1 MKRILL
7 AIGNTEYSKI
17 LRSHFANHADEL
29 VVLEQEIMHHKY
41 LDEIVEL
48 EKPDILL
55 VHDYYLSSDTVMG
68 PEREKE
74 WITFLQ
80 HIRVTYDDAIRIVFL
95 CERPKGDPFL
105 SRLVQNNVLDIFNN
119 NAIDIN
125 EMMEQLKDRPRYS
138 RVSKF
143 VVNSA
148 STNERIENDSE
159 NGEEQES
166 ENVEQTTDTEEST
179 PASTPSEKPQKV
191 VIKNVIEKK
200 VEKTVKVVNKNVVK
214 RDYSIQIHNN
224 TEKIVGIPVK
234 RKLVMIGS
242 PIARS
247 GSTFISH
254 ILARTLSNMGI
265 DTTYVESPLARPYT
279 FDRFIG
285 QQHADDYRSRFYQ
298 FSKYIDPKIKSIYDW
313 TKDDVELICKHP
325 TNEPIYEESDVAF
338 ETFVKV
344 LFSNKSTV
352 TIVDVGTD
360 WRYELYQDVFDIAD
374 HAYFVIEPDIPF
386 IQYLEESKEDF
397 IEFLHTQI
405 EHEKSFFIGNRFEKS
420 VLQNELLKDLYEGK
434 IKAHLPAF
442 NVQDVFQ
449 AQFDGIFLNDYKD
462 YQKQLTPYLEPL
474 LEDILPKEF
483 LKKQKKGSGF
493 LKGLFNKKITVEK
506 GEENTV

>member
-7 AIGNTEYSKI
+7 AIGNTDYSKI
-17 LRSHFANHADEL
+17 LRSHFANHSDEL
-29 VVLEQEIMHHKY
+29 EVLEQEIMHHKY

-55 VHDYYLSSDTVMG
+55 VHDYYLSSDTTMG

-74 WITFLQ
+74 WITFIQ
-80 HIRVTYDDAIRIVFL
+80 HMRAIYDDGIRVVFL

-143 VVNSA
+143 VVNSV
-148 STNERIENDSE
+148 STNEIV
-159 NGEEQES
+159 GEDT
-166 ENVEQTTDTEEST
+166 ENVDGQETESDEQTSDTEST
-179 PASTPSEKPQKV
+179 PAATPTEKPQKV

-200 VEKTVKVVNKNVVK
+200 VEKKVKVVNKNVVK

-234 RKLVMIGS
+234 KKLVMIGS

-254 ILARTLSNMGI
+254 ILARTLTNMGI

-279 FDRFIG
+279 YDRFIG
-285 QQHADDYRSRFYQ
+285 QQHSADYRSRFYQ
-298 FSKYIDPKIKSIYDW
+298 FSKYIDPKFKSMYDW
-313 TKDDVELICKHP
+313 NKEDVELICKHP

-352 TIVDVGTD
+352 TIIDVGTD
-360 WRYELYQDVFDIAD
+360 WRYELYQDVFEIAD

-397 IEFLHTQI
+397 IEFLHRQI
-405 EHEKSFFIGNRFEKS
+405 EHEKSFFLGNRFDKS

-434 IKAHLPAF
+434 IITHFPVF

-462 YQKQLTPYLEPL
+462 YQKLIDPYLEPI

-483 LKKQKKGSGF
+483 LKKHKKGTGF
-493 LKGLFNKKITVEK
+493 FKGLFNKKITLEK
-506 GEENTV
+506 GEESTV

>member
-7 AIGNTEYSKI
+7 AIGNTDYSKI

-29 VVLEQEIMHHKY
+29 EVLEQEIMHHKY
-41 LDEIVEL
+41 LNEIVEL

-55 VHDYYLSSDTVMG
+55 VHDYYLSSDTEMG

-74 WITFLQ
+74 WITFIQYL
-80 HIRVTYDDAIRIVFL
+80 RVTYEDGIRVVFL
-95 CERPKGDPFL
+95 CERAKGDPFL
-105 SRLVQNNVLDIFNN
+105 SQLVQNNVLDIFNN
-119 NAIDIN
+119 NAIDIT

-143 VVNSA
+143 VINSP
-148 STNERIENDSE
+148 STLTVGDLTTENEDEALIGDQAPDN
-159 NGEEQES
+159 
-166 ENVEQTTDTEEST
+166 EST
-179 PASTPSEKPQKV
+179 PAATQTEKPQKV

-200 VEKTVKVVNKNVVK
+200 VEKKVKVVNKNVIK
-214 RDYSIQIHNN
+214 RDYSIQIHNH
-224 TEKIVGIPVK
+224 TEKIVGVPVK

-254 ILARTLSNMGI
+254 ILARTLADMGI

-285 QQHADDYRSRFYQ
+285 QQHSADYRSRFYQ
-298 FSKYIDPKIKSIYDW
+298 FSKYIDPKIQSIYDW
-313 TKDDVELICKHP
+313 SKDEVELICKHP
-325 TNEPIYEESDVAF
+325 TNEPIYKENDVAF

-360 WRYELYQDVFDIAD
+360 LKYELYQDVFDIAD

-386 IQYLEESKEDF
+386 IQYMEESKEDF

-405 EHEKSFFIGNRFEKS
+405 EHEKSYFIGNRFDKS
-420 VLQNELLKDLYEGK
+420 LLNNELLKDLYEGK
-434 IKAHLPAF
+434 IKTHFPAF
-442 NVQDVFQ
+442 NVKDVFQ

-462 YQKQLTPYLEPL
+462 YQKQIDPFIEPL

-483 LKKQKKGSGF
+483 LKKYKKGTGF
-493 LKGLFNKKITVEK
+493 LKGLFNKKITLEK
-506 GEENTV
+506 GEESTE